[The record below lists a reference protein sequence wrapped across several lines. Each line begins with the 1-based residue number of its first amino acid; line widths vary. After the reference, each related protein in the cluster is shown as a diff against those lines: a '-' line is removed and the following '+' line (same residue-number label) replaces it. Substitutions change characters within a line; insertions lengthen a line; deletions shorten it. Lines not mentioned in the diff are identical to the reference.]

1 MQDGN
6 FLNSASK
13 SLRLWIKKTKLPK
26 SHAASANNEIM
37 SRINYDYDES
47 VGPIPEGYRRGA
59 EYEENNEDMR
69 SNDPLEQRYF
79 EQRARREYY

>member
-1 MQDGN
+1 MP
-6 FLNSASK
+6 SA
-13 SLRLWIKKTKLPK
+13 KKKKVAEPK
-26 SHAASANNEIM
+26 SQSVFAEDKIM

>member
-1 MQDGN
+1 
-6 FLNSASK
+6 
-13 SLRLWIKKTKLPK
+13 
-26 SHAASANNEIM
+26 M

-59 EYEENNEDMR
+59 EHEENNEDMR

-79 EQRARREYY
+79 EQRARRERY